1 MEQSPPVPPSQPLTQ
16 RASPSNG
23 TVAGG
28 WEEGGGWESGA
39 GNNDIINYPQPLP
52 ASPPFLS

>member
-1 MEQSPPVPPSQPLTQ
+1 MEQSPPATPSQPQTEP
-16 RASPSNG
+16 ASPSNG

-39 GNNDIINYPQPLP
+39 GEQ
-52 ASPPFLS
+52 